1 MFVTRDYYSYELYI
15 IYDKKNLDNEIKNM
29 YLFYFFIKVIKN
41 EEHSYKDRLPMLTVF
56 FMNAPD
62 KKNPLSY

>member
-1 MFVTRDYYSYELYI
+1 MSLLCDALFITNLF
-15 IYDKKNLDNEIKNM
+15 LDNEIKNM
-29 YLFYFFIKVIKN
+29 YLFFKKIIKI
-41 EEHSYKDRLPMLTVF
+41 EEHSYKDWTTSSHNNF